1 MSTTEQQPQS
11 ESATDTQQGPVPSQF
26 SDDDELPDVFAIT
39 TKTFATK
46 DPRSI
51 PKKPKYS
58 LQPKTLHI

>member
-1 MSTTEQQPQS
+1 MQQPQGKA
-11 ESATDTQQGPVPSQF
+11 ATDTQQEPVPSQF
-26 SDDDELPDVFAIT
+26 SDDDELPDAFAIA

-58 LQPKTLHI
+58 LRPKTLHI